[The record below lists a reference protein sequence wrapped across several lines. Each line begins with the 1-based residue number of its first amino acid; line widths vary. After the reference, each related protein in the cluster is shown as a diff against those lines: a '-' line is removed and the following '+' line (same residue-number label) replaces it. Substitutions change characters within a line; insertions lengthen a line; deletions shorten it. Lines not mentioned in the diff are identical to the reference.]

1 MALISIQEVTHSYG
15 GPLLLD
21 NVNYQLEKN
30 ERVALIGRNG
40 EGKTTLLTL
49 MANMQKPDSGKVV
62 YEKGIKVG
70 YLPQQID
77 SNLEGTVFEIVLSG
91 LGKRAELLSEYQDTY
106 SKLQTTHS
114 EELISELNE
123 LQVKLESADSWKVY
137 NEVKLILSKLKLNP
151 DDKFNKMSGGQKRR
165 VLLAR
170 ALVENPDVLLL
181 DEPTNHLDI
190 DSINWLENFLN
201 DYRGTLLFITH
212 DRAFLDNISNK
223 IIELDRGRL
232 FIWKCD
238 YRSYLLHKEE
248 QERSEDKERQL
259 FDKKLA
265 EEEVWIRLGIRARRT
280 RNEGRVRA
288 LKKMREEKRSQRERV
303 GKVRFKTPDT
313 YLSGRL
319 IAETT
324 EISHKYNDEYLISDF
339 STQVMRGDKIGLIG
353 PNGSGKTTL
362 LNILLG
368 KLKPTFGEVVVGT
381 NLDIAYFDQHRAELD
396 EEKSVMENL
405 SGGSPTLTINE
416 KQVHIVSYL
425 QDFLFSADRARSSV
439 KSLSG
444 GERNRL
450 LFAIL
455 FSRPSNLLVMDEPTN
470 DLDIET
476 LELLEELLIQYKGTI
491 LLVSH
496 DRVFL
501 NNVVTSTMVFEG
513 NGVVMEYPGGYEDW
527 KSQQVQENSE
537 IKVETKPKKKKEKTE
552 KPRKLSFKERKD
564 LDEMPGLIER
574 LEKEQEELYLT
585 MTDPEYYKK
594 TAEEIKTINERS
606 EKIKEELS
614 TAFDRWDFLDQLKK
628 EIEKES

>member
-21 NVNYQLEKN
+21 KVNYQLKKN

-49 MANMQKPDSGKVV
+49 MANMRKPDSGKVV
-62 YEKGIKVG
+62 YEKGVKVG

-201 DYRGTLLFITH
+201 DYRGTLLFTTH

-265 EEEVWIRLGIRARRT
+265 EEEVWIRQGIRARRT

>member
-21 NVNYQLEKN
+21 KINYQLKKN

-49 MANMQKPDSGKVV
+49 MANIQKPDSGKVV

-114 EELISELNE
+114 EELISKLNE

-265 EEEVWIRLGIRARRT
+265 EEEVWIRQGIRARRT

-368 KLKPTFGEVVVGT
+368 KLKPTFGKVVVGT

-491 LLVSH
+491 LLVSP

-501 NNVVTSTMVFEG
+501 TPVVSSTMVFEG

-527 KSQQVQENSE
+527 KSQQVQVSTEKNSE
-537 IKVETKPKKKKEKTE
+537 KKEKNKKVKTE

>member
-21 NVNYQLEKN
+21 KVNYQLKKN

-114 EELISELNE
+114 EELISKLSE
-123 LQVKLESADSWKVY
+123 LQVKLESTDSWKVY

-265 EEEVWIRLGIRARRT
+265 EEEVWIRRGIRARRT

-288 LKKMREEKRSQRERV
+288 LKKMRKEKRSQRERV

-381 NLDIAYFDQHRAELD
+381 NLDIAYFDQLRAELD

-537 IKVETKPKKKKEKTE
+537 IKVETKPKKIKEKTE

>member
-21 NVNYQLEKN
+21 KVNYQLKKN

-62 YEKGIKVG
+62 YEKGVKVG

-91 LGKRAELLSEYQDTY
+91 LGNRAELLSEYQDTF

-114 EELISELNE
+114 EELISKLSE

-201 DYRGTLLFITH
+201 EYRGTLLFITH

-265 EEEVWIRLGIRARRT
+265 EEEVWIRQGIRARRT

-288 LKKMREEKRSQRERV
+288 LKKMRVEKRSQRERV
-303 GKVRFKTPDT
+303 GKVRFKTPDI

-513 NGVVMEYPGGYEDW
+513 NGLVMEYPGGYEDW
-527 KSQQVQENSE
+527 KSQKVQENSE

-574 LEKEQEELYLT
+574 LEKEQEELFLT

>member
-21 NVNYQLEKN
+21 KVNYQLKKN

-62 YEKGIKVG
+62 YEKGLKVG

-114 EELISELNE
+114 EELISKLNE

-170 ALVENPDVLLL
+170 ALVEKPDVLLL

-190 DSINWLENFLN
+190 DSINWFENFLN

-265 EEEVWIRLGIRARRT
+265 EEEVWIRQGIRARRT

-425 QDFLFSADRARSSV
+425 QDFLFSADRARSSI

-537 IKVETKPKKKKEKTE
+537 IKIETKPKKKKEKTE
-552 KPRKLSFKERKD
+552 KQRKLSFKKRKD
-564 LDEMPGLIER
+564 LYEMPGLIER

-585 MTDPEYYKK
+585 MIDPEYYKK

>member
-21 NVNYQLEKN
+21 KVNYQLTKN

-62 YEKGIKVG
+62 YEKGVKVG

-265 EEEVWIRLGIRARRT
+265 EEEVWIRRGIRARRT

-594 TAEEIKTINERS
+594 TAEKIKTINERS

>member
-21 NVNYQLEKN
+21 KVNYQLKKN

-49 MANMQKPDSGKVV
+49 MANIQKPDSGKVV

-114 EELISELNE
+114 EELISKLNE
-123 LQVKLESADSWKVY
+123 LQVKLESTDSWKVY

-232 FIWKCD
+232 FVWKCD

-265 EEEVWIRLGIRARRT
+265 EEEVWIRQGIRARRT

-303 GKVRFKTPDT
+303 GKVRFKTPDI

-368 KLKPTFGEVVVGT
+368 KLKPTLGEVVVGT

-455 FSRPSNLLVMDEPTN
+455 FSRPSNLLVVDEPTN

-527 KSQQVQENSE
+527 LNQQVQVSTGKNSE
-537 IKVETKPKKKKEKTE
+537 KKEKNKKVKKE

-585 MTDPEYYKK
+585 MADPEYYKK
-594 TAEEIKTINERS
+594 TAEEIKTNNERS
-606 EKIKEELS
+606 EAIKEELS

>member
-21 NVNYQLEKN
+21 KVNYQLKKN

-114 EELISELNE
+114 EELISKLSE
-123 LQVKLESADSWKVY
+123 LQVKLESTDSWKVY

-201 DYRGTLLFITH
+201 DYRGTILFITH

-223 IIELDRGRL
+223 IIELDRGQL

-248 QERSEDKERQL
+248 QERSEDKEKQL

-265 EEEVWIRLGIRARRT
+265 EEEVWIRQGIRARRT

-303 GKVRFKTPDT
+303 GKVQFKTPDT

-628 EIEKES
+628 EIEKQS

>member
-21 NVNYQLEKN
+21 KVNYQLKKN

-62 YEKGIKVG
+62 YEKGLKVG

-114 EELISELNE
+114 EELISKLNE

-170 ALVENPDVLLL
+170 ALVEKPDVLLL

-190 DSINWLENFLN
+190 DSINWFENFLN

-265 EEEVWIRLGIRARRT
+265 EEEVWIRQGIRARRT

-288 LKKMREEKRSQRERV
+288 LKKMREEKSSQRERV

-405 SGGSPTLTINE
+405 SGGYPTLTINE

-425 QDFLFSADRARSSV
+425 QDFLFSADRARSSI

-537 IKVETKPKKKKEKTE
+537 IKIETKPKKKKEKTE

-564 LDEMPGLIER
+564 LYEMPGLIER

>member
-21 NVNYQLEKN
+21 KVNYQLKKN

-114 EELISELNE
+114 EELISKLNE

-265 EEEVWIRLGIRARRT
+265 EEEVWIRQGIRARRT

-368 KLKPTFGEVVVGT
+368 KLKPTFGKVVVGT

>member
-15 GPLLLD
+15 DPLLLD
-21 NVNYQLEKN
+21 QVSFQLEKS

-49 MANMQKPDSGKVV
+49 MAGSQKPDSGKVV
-62 YEKGIKVG
+62 YEKGVKIG
-70 YLPQQID
+70 YLPQQIA
-77 SNLEGTVFEIVLSG
+77 SNLEGVVFDIVLSG
-91 LGKRAELLSEYQDTY
+91 LGKRAELLSEYH
-106 SKLQTTHS
+106 KLNHELETTHS
-114 EELISELNE
+114 DELINKLNE
-123 LQVKLESADSWKVY
+123 LQVKLESVDSWKVY
-137 NEVKLILSKLKLNP
+137 NEVKMVLSKLKLDP
-151 DDKFNKMSGGQKRR
+151 DKEFNQMSGGQKRR

-190 DSINWLENFLN
+190 DSIKWLENFLN
-201 DYRGTLLFITH
+201 DFRGTLFFITH
-212 DRAFLDNISNK
+212 DRAFMDRIANK
-223 IIELDRGRL
+223 IVELDRGSI
-232 FIWKCD
+232 FSWKCD
-238 YRSYLLHKEE
+238 YRNYLVHKEE
-248 QERSEDKERQL
+248 QIRSEDKERKL

-265 EEEVWIRLGIRARRT
+265 EEEIWIRRGIRARRT

-288 LKKMREEKRSQRERV
+288 LKKLREEKRSQRQRV
-303 GKVRFKTPDT
+303 GKVRFKTPDS

-319 IAETT
+319 VAETT
-324 EISHKYNDEYLISDF
+324 DVSHKYNEDYLIKDF

-368 KLKPTFGEVVVGT
+368 KLKPSSGNVETGT
-381 NLDIAYFDQHRAELD
+381 NLEIAYFDQHRAELD
-396 EEKSVMENL
+396 ENKTVMENL
-405 SGGSPTLTINE
+405 SGGSTTLTINE
-416 KQVHIVSYL
+416 KHIHIVGYL

-450 LFAIL
+450 LLAIL

-476 LELLEELLIQYKGTI
+476 LELLEELLIEYKGTI

-501 NNVVTSTMVFEG
+501 DNVVTSTMVFEG
-513 NGVVMEYPGGYEDW
+513 NGLVMEYPGGYEDW
-527 KSQQVQENSE
+527 MNNQMQESTEKNSE
-537 IKVETKPKKKKEKTE
+537 KKEKNKKVKTE
-552 KPRKLSFKERKD
+552 KPRKLSFKENKD
-564 LDEMPGLIER
+564 LEEMPLLIER
-574 LEKEQEELYLT
+574 LEKEQDEIYAV
-585 MTDPEYYKK
+585 MAGADYYKK
-594 TAEEIKTINERS
+594 TPEEIKSIDERS

-614 TAFDRWDFLDQLKK
+614 AAFERWDYIDQLKK
-628 EIEKES
+628 EIEKEN

>member
-170 ALVENPDVLLL
+170 ALVEKPDVLLL

-265 EEEVWIRLGIRARRT
+265 EEEVWIRQGIRARRT

-368 KLKPTFGEVVVGT
+368 KLKPTFGEVIVGT

-594 TAEEIKTINERS
+594 TAEKIKTINERS

>member
-21 NVNYQLEKN
+21 KVNYQLKKN

-265 EEEVWIRLGIRARRT
+265 EEEVWIRQGIRARRT

-614 TAFDRWDFLDQLKK
+614 TAFDRWDFLDQLIK

>member
-21 NVNYQLEKN
+21 KVNFQLEKN

-49 MANMQKPDSGKVV
+49 MANIQKPDRGKVV

-70 YLPQQID
+70 YLPQKID
-77 SNLEGTVFEIVLSG
+77 SNLDGTVFEIVLSG

-106 SKLQTTHS
+106 TKLQTTHT
-114 EELISELNE
+114 EDLISKLND
-123 LQVKLESADSWKVY
+123 LQVKLESSDSWKVY
-137 NEVKLILSKLKLNP
+137 NEVKFILSKLKLNP
-151 DDKFNKMSGGQKRR
+151 DDKFNEMSGGQKRR

-201 DYRGTLLFITH
+201 EYNGTLLFITH

-238 YRSYLLHKEE
+238 YRNYLLHKEE
-248 QERSEDKERQL
+248 QDRSEDKEWQL

-265 EEEVWIRLGIRARRT
+265 EEEVWIRQGIRARRT

-324 EISHKYNDEYLISDF
+324 EISHKYNEEYLFSDF

-368 KLKPTFGEVVVGT
+368 KLKPTIGEVFVGT
-381 NLDIAYFDQHRAELD
+381 NLDIAYFDQHRAELV

-450 LFAIL
+450 LLAIL
-455 FSRPSNLLVMDEPTN
+455 FSRPSNMLVMDEPTN

-513 NGVVMEYPGGYEDW
+513 DGLLMEYPGGYEDW
-527 KSQQVQENSE
+527 LNQKVQVSKKNNSE
-537 IKVETKPKKKKEKTE
+537 KKEKNKKVKTE
-552 KPRKLSFKERKD
+552 KPRKLSFKGRKD

-606 EKIKEELS
+606 DKIKEELS

-628 EIEKES
+628 EIEEES

>member
-21 NVNYQLEKN
+21 KVNYQLKKN

-49 MANMQKPDSGKVV
+49 MANIQKPDSGRVV

-114 EELISELNE
+114 EELISKLNE

-201 DYRGTLLFITH
+201 DYRGTLLFTTH

-265 EEEVWIRLGIRARRT
+265 EEEVWIRQGIRARRT

-368 KLKPTFGEVVVGT
+368 KLKPTFGKVVVGT

-527 KSQQVQENSE
+527 KSQQVQVSTEKNSE
-537 IKVETKPKKKKEKTE
+537 KKEKNKKVKTE

-564 LDEMPGLIER
+564 FDEIPGLIER

>member
-15 GPLLLD
+15 DPLLLD
-21 NVNYQLEKN
+21 QVNFQLEKN

-49 MANMQKPDSGKVV
+49 MANMQKPDGGKIV
-62 YEKGIKVG
+62 YEKGVKIG
-70 YLPQQID
+70 YLPQQIASSLD
-77 SNLEGTVFEIVLSG
+77 GKVFDIVLSG
-91 LGKRAELLSEYQDTY
+91 LGKRAELLSEYHQVY
-106 SKLQTTHS
+106 NELEITHS
-114 EELISELNE
+114 DQLINKLNE
-123 LQVKLESADSWKVY
+123 LQVKLESVDSWKVY
-137 NEVKLILSKLKLNP
+137 NEVKLILSKLKLDP
-151 DDKFNKMSGGQKRR
+151 GKEFNQMSGGQKRR

-170 ALVENPDVLLL
+170 ALVQNPDVLLL

-190 DSINWLENFLN
+190 DSIEWLENFLN
-201 DYRGTLLFITH
+201 EFSGTLFFITH
-212 DRAFLDNISNK
+212 DRAFMERIANNIV
-223 IIELDRGRL
+223 ELDRGRL
-232 FIWKCD
+232 FSWKCD
-238 YRSYLLHKEE
+238 YKNYLIHKEE
-248 QERSEDKERQL
+248 QVRSEDKERHL

-265 EEEVWIRLGIRARRT
+265 EEEVWIRRGIRARRT

-288 LKKMREEKRSQRERV
+288 LKKLREEKRSQRQRV
-303 GKVRFKTPDT
+303 GKVRFKTPDS

-324 EISHKYNDEYLISDF
+324 DISHKYNEDYLIKNF

-368 KLKPTFGEVVVGT
+368 KLKPSSGEVETGT
-381 NLDIAYFDQHRAELD
+381 NLEIAYFDQHRAELD
-396 EEKSVMENL
+396 ESKTVMENL
-405 SGGSPTLTINE
+405 SGGSTTLTINE
-416 KQVHIVSYL
+416 KQVHIVGYL

-450 LFAIL
+450 LLAIL

-476 LELLEELLIQYKGTI
+476 LELLEELMIEYKGTI

-501 NNVVTSTMVFEG
+501 DNVVTSTMVFEG
-513 NGVVMEYPGGYEDW
+513 NGLVLEYPGGYEDW
-527 KSQQVQENSE
+527 LNQQALVSTE
-537 IKVETKPKKKKEKTE
+537 INTDKKEKNKKIKTE
-552 KPRKLSFKERKD
+552 KPRKLSFKEQKD
-564 LDEMPGLIER
+564 LDETPRLIEK
-574 LEKEQEELYLT
+574 LETEQDELYVT
-585 MTDPEYYKK
+585 MTDTEYYKK
-594 TAEEIKTINERS
+594 SAGEIKKINERS

-614 TAFDRWDFLDQLKK
+614 TAFERWDYLDQLKK

>member
-21 NVNYQLEKN
+21 KVNYQLEKN

-49 MANMQKPDSGKVV
+49 MANIQKPDSGKVV

-151 DDKFNKMSGGQKRR
+151 DDKFNEMSGGQKRR
-165 VLLAR
+165 ALLAR

-265 EEEVWIRLGIRARRT
+265 EEEVWIRQGIRARRT

-368 KLKPTFGEVVVGT
+368 NLKPTFGEVVVGT

-455 FSRPSNLLVMDEPTN
+455 FSRPSNLLVVDEPTN

-527 KSQQVQENSE
+527 LNQQVQVSTEKNSE
-537 IKVETKPKKKKEKTE
+537 KKEKNKKVKTE

>member
-21 NVNYQLEKN
+21 KVNYQLKKN

-62 YEKGIKVG
+62 YEKGVKVG

-114 EELISELNE
+114 EELISKLNE

-265 EEEVWIRLGIRARRT
+265 EEEVWIRQGIRARRT

-368 KLKPTFGEVVVGT
+368 KLKPTFGEVIVGT

-425 QDFLFSADRARSSV
+425 QDFLFSADRARSSI

>member
-21 NVNYQLEKN
+21 KVNYQLKKN

-62 YEKGIKVG
+62 YEKGVKVG

-114 EELISELNE
+114 EELISKLSE

-151 DDKFNKMSGGQKRR
+151 DDKFNEMSGGQERR

-170 ALVENPDVLLL
+170 TLVENPEVLLL

-201 DYRGTLLFITH
+201 DYRGTLLFTTH

-223 IIELDRGRL
+223 IVELDRGRL

-248 QERSEDKERQL
+248 QDRSEDKERQL

-265 EEEVWIRLGIRARRT
+265 EEEVWIRQGIRARRT

-425 QDFLFSADRARSSV
+425 QDFLFSADRARSPV

-552 KPRKLSFKERKD
+552 KPRKLSFKEKKD
-564 LDEMPGLIER
+564 LYEIPLLIEK
-574 LEKEQEELYLT
+574 LEKEQGELYKV
-585 MTDPEYYKK
+585 MTEPEYYKNTPDEMK
-594 TAEEIKTINERS
+594 RVDDRS
-606 EKIKEELS
+606 EQIKQELI
-614 TAFDRWDFLDQLKK
+614 TAYDKWEYLDQLKK
-628 EIEKES
+628 ELED

>member
-21 NVNYQLEKN
+21 KVNYQLKKN

-49 MANMQKPDSGKVV
+49 MANMQKPDSGKVI
-62 YEKGIKVG
+62 YEKGVKVG

-114 EELISELNE
+114 EELISKLSE

-151 DDKFNKMSGGQKRR
+151 DDKFNEMSGGQERR

-170 ALVENPDVLLL
+170 ALVENPEVLLL

-201 DYRGTLLFITH
+201 DYRGTLLFTTH

-223 IIELDRGRL
+223 IVELDRGRL

-265 EEEVWIRLGIRARRT
+265 EEEVWIRQGIRARRT

-425 QDFLFSADRARSSV
+425 QDFLFSADRARSPV

-564 LDEMPGLIER
+564 LDEIPGLIER

>member
-21 NVNYQLEKN
+21 KVNYQLKKN

-114 EELISELNE
+114 EELISKLNE

-170 ALVENPDVLLL
+170 ALVEKPDVLLL

-265 EEEVWIRLGIRARRT
+265 EEEVWIRQGIRARRT

>member
-21 NVNYQLEKN
+21 KVNYQLEKN

-49 MANMQKPDSGKVV
+49 MANIQKPDNGKVV

-151 DDKFNKMSGGQKRR
+151 DDKFNEMSGGQKRR
-165 VLLAR
+165 ALLAR

-265 EEEVWIRLGIRARRT
+265 EEEVWIRQGIRARRT

-368 KLKPTFGEVVVGT
+368 NLKPTFGEVVVGT

-455 FSRPSNLLVMDEPTN
+455 FSRPSNLLVVDEPTN

-527 KSQQVQENSE
+527 LNQQVQVSTEKNSE
-537 IKVETKPKKKKEKTE
+537 KKEKNKKVKTE

>member
-1 MALISIQEVTHSYG
+1 
-15 GPLLLD
+15 
-21 NVNYQLEKN
+21 
-30 ERVALIGRNG
+30 
-40 EGKTTLLTL
+40 
-49 MANMQKPDSGKVV
+49 
-62 YEKGIKVG
+62 
-70 YLPQQID
+70 
-77 SNLEGTVFEIVLSG
+77 
-91 LGKRAELLSEYQDTY
+91 
-106 SKLQTTHS
+106 
-114 EELISELNE
+114 
-123 LQVKLESADSWKVY
+123 
-137 NEVKLILSKLKLNP
+137 
-151 DDKFNKMSGGQKRR
+151 
-165 VLLAR
+165 
-170 ALVENPDVLLL
+170 
-181 DEPTNHLDI
+181 
-190 DSINWLENFLN
+190 
-201 DYRGTLLFITH
+201 
-212 DRAFLDNISNK
+212 
-223 IIELDRGRL
+223 
-232 FIWKCD
+232 
-238 YRSYLLHKEE
+238 
-248 QERSEDKERQL
+248 
-259 FDKKLA
+259 
-265 EEEVWIRLGIRARRT
+265 
-280 RNEGRVRA
+280 
-288 LKKMREEKRSQRERV
+288 MREEKRSQRERV
-303 GKVRFKTPDT
+303 GKVQFKTPDT

-324 EISHKYNDEYLISDF
+324 EIYHKYNDEYLISDF

-425 QDFLFSADRARSSV
+425 QDFLFSADHARSSV

-585 MTDPEYYKK
+585 MIDPEYYKK

>member
-21 NVNYQLEKN
+21 KVNYQLEKN

-151 DDKFNKMSGGQKRR
+151 DDKFNKRSGGQKRR

-201 DYRGTLLFITH
+201 AYRGTLLFITH

-259 FDKKLA
+259 FGKKLA
-265 EEEVWIRLGIRARRT
+265 EEEVWIRQGIRARRT